1 MYLISSHQD
10 KIHILEGAIVTWTKQ
25 IKNVLKA
32 DPDTPLREPRAY
44 PGPMAEV
51 NFWSE
56 RAANLNSIHEQLS
69 GEKIQKVVK
78 ILELAKSA
86 YFPAFE
92 RLYSE
97 VELARTE
104 ANDNVKV
111 RGCDQI
117 AGRGVTILQEG
128 G

>member
-1 MYLISSHQD
+1 
-10 KIHILEGAIVTWTKQ
+10 
-25 IKNVLKA
+25 
-32 DPDTPLREPRAY
+32 
-44 PGPMAEV
+44 MAEV

-92 RLYSE
+92 GLYSE

-111 RGCDQI
+111 RVGWGCI
-117 AGRGVTILQEG
+117 HTMLQEG
-128 G
+128 VNDGHMSAYFILTDPLPPRSS